1 MVASTGREVVRSSEE
16 IESIPH
22 EPLEPR
28 MMGVVN
34 AIVREH
40 WGTYAGVM
48 HVASG
53 CRLPE
58 HRHPTMSHHVFVLAG
73 KVEAFG
79 RTLGPGSYWF
89 VPSGEGHHVRGLPPD
104 GCTLGYVD
112 VPDQS

>member
-16 IESIPH
+16 IERIPH
-22 EPLEPR
+22 EPLEPG

-40 WGTYAGVM
+40 WGTYAGLM
-48 HVASG
+48 LVASG

-73 KVEAFG
+73 RVEAFG

-89 VPSGEGHHVRGLPPD
+89 VPSGEAHHVRGLPPD